1 MVKRLLAFACMAVA
15 LSIAAAPLAYAQGNG
30 QAGGNG
36 GNGNSE
42 QAGGGGNAGGSNANA
57 GGQDGNTGNPGGNS
71 SASKAH
77 KADEDVALEAV
88 QSDDAL
94 PLMDILRSVRHST
107 KDKIIDAQLFSL
119 ADDLVY
125 EVKVMAPDGHVSR
138 LYYHAKSG
146 RRLSLN

>member
-1 MVKRLLAFACMAVA
+1 MVKRLLTFACLAVV
-15 LSIAAAPLAYAQGNG
+15 LSVAAAPLAYAQGNAQG
-30 QAGGNG
+30 GGNGG

-42 QAGGGGNAGGSNANA
+42 QAGGGGNAGGPNGSA
-57 GGQDGNTGNPGGNS
+57 GNPGGDAA
-71 SASKAH
+71 ASQAH

-88 QSDDAL
+88 RSDDAL

-146 RRLSLN
+146 RRLSLD

>member
-42 QAGGGGNAGGSNANA
+42 QAGGGGNAGG
-57 GGQDGNTGNPGGNS
+57 QDGNTSNPGGNS

-119 ADDLVY
+119 AGDLVY